1 MKNKKRLLS
10 GALGATMLLG
20 GCASQVAPAEISQ
33 QAAAPA
39 VENDTENEVVKADVN
54 AYAKI
59 ANVQGTFAFSQDIVT
74 PADEVFNIFGT
85 AVTGICA
92 KPVFELETNKAEF
105 YVNVGGQIKHAY
117 TVNLKEMK
125 DQESSAMMLCSCAT
139 GAATVNA
146 DVVGI
151 KLDSILSLA
160 ELEDG
165 VNTVNVIG
173 SDGYQMALPLNY
185 ALEKQAMLVYRV
197 NNQDVPSGT
206 QLWVPGTVAKYF
218 IRDVVDIELTAEDE
232 VPEIEQREESL
243 RAEVAIMNYVESN
256 FHVGDEIAFEGYAD
270 DCGDA
275 IVAVEFSLDGGE
287 TWTAYETDAVAEKW
301 VYWNFVYKAEAPGEY
316 KLSVRAVTESG
327 NVSPLAAN
335 VVFVVEEPTL

>member
-20 GCASQVAPAEISQ
+20 GCASQVAPAEISEQ
-33 QAAAPA
+33 VAAPEVSGDA
-39 VENDTENEVVKADVN
+39 VNGLVEAEVKVYD
-54 AYAKI
+54 KI
-59 ANVQGTFAFSQDIVT
+59 ANVQGAFAYNQDVIT
-74 PADEVFNIFGT
+74 PADEIFNIFGT

-92 KPVFELETNKAEF
+92 KPVFELETSKADF
-105 YVNVGGQIKHAY
+105 YINVGGKINHAY
-117 TVNLKEMK
+117 TVNLKDME
-125 DQESSAMMLCSCAT
+125 DQESSALMLCSCAT
-139 GAATVNA
+139 GAATANA

-160 ELEDG
+160 EIDED

-197 NNQDVPSGT
+197 NDQEVPSGT
-206 QLWVPGTVAKYF
+206 QFWVPGTVAKYF

-232 VPEIEQREESL
+232 VPEIKQRDEAL

-256 FHVGDEIAFEGYAD
+256 FYVGDEIAFEGYAD
-270 DCGDA
+270 DCGDP

-287 TWTAYETDAVAEKW
+287 TWTSYETEAVAEKW
-301 VYWNFVYKAEAPGEY
+301 VYWNFVYKAEVPGEY

-335 VVFVVEEPTL
+335 VVFTVEEPVI